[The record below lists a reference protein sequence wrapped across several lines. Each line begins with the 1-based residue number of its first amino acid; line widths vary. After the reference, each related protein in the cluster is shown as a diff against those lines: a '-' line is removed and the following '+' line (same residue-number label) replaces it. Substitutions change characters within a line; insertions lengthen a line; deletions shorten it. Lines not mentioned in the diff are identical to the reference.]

1 MEAAA
6 LHSRALMTTFQP
18 QSIAN
23 MIWAYATLAHS
34 PPPDFLTLLCDHAL
48 HELPNFS
55 PQNISNTIWAL
66 ATLKHTNRVPALLH
80 LQLSF
85 AAFGLCSSH
94 AWNVMPSLL
103 VNCDTLGAEMHM
115 PTWARPEMQAS
126 STDRAQYTACRDGMP
141 WPHGELAC
149 I

>member
-34 PPPDFLTLLCDHAL
+34 PPSDFLTLLCGHAL

-66 ATLKHTNRVPALLH
+66 ATLKHTNRVLAHLH
-80 LQLSF
+80 LHPAQLCCIPKRAVF
-85 AAFGLCSSH
+85 FT
-94 AWNVMPSLL
+94 AWCTCIL
-103 VNCDTLGAEMHM
+103 H
-115 PTWARPEMQAS
+115 
-126 STDRAQYTACRDGMP
+126 GM
-141 WPHGELAC
+141 
-149 I
+149 

>member
-34 PPPDFLTLLCDHAL
+34 PPSDFLTLLCSHAL

-66 ATLKHTNRVPALLH
+66 ATLKHTNRVLALLH
-80 LQLSF
+80 LWLSF
-85 AAFGLCSSH
+85 AVFQSRLC
-94 AWNVMPSLL
+94 PSQP
-103 VNCDTLGAEMHM
+103 GI
-115 PTWARPEMQAS
+115 PAS
-126 STDRAQYTACRDGMP
+126 RMECEA
-141 WPHGELAC
+141 
-149 I
+149 

>member
-34 PPPDFLTLLCDHAL
+34 PPSDFLTLLCGHAL

-66 ATLKHTNRVPALLH
+66 ATLKHTNRVLAH
-80 LQLSF
+80 TCTCIQLSF
-85 AAFGLCSSH
+85 AVFQCGLCLSQ
-94 AWNVMPSLL
+94 PG
-103 VNCDTLGAEMHM
+103 T
-115 PTWARPEMQAS
+115 PAS
-126 STDRAQYTACRDGMP
+126 RV
-141 WPHGELAC
+141 
-149 I
+149 

>member
-34 PPPDFLTLLCDHAL
+34 PPSDFLTLLCGHAL

-66 ATLKHTNRVPALLH
+66 ATLKHTNRVLALLH

-85 AAFGLCSSH
+85 AVFQSGLCLSQ
-94 AWNVMPSLL
+94 P
-103 VNCDTLGAEMHM
+103 GI
-115 PTWARPEMQAS
+115 PAS
-126 STDRAQYTACRDGMP
+126 RVERNA
-141 WPHGELAC
+141 
-149 I
+149 

>member
-34 PPPDFLTLLCDHAL
+34 PPSDFLTLLCGHAL

-66 ATLKHTNRVPALLH
+66 ATLKHTNRVLAHLH

-85 AAFGLCSSH
+85 AVSESRLCLSQ
-94 AWNVMPSLL
+94 P
-103 VNCDTLGAEMHM
+103 GI
-115 PTWARPEMQAS
+115 PAS
-126 STDRAQYTACRDGMP
+126 CVECNA
-141 WPHGELAC
+141 
-149 I
+149 